1 MYAIALHQPWAS
13 VIALGIKTVETRSWP
28 APARLMGQTVVV
40 HAGKRAVRKPCGP
53 IERESVRL
61 GEDWNRTIPA
71 DAALAHN
78 VLKMVQGDLLSGV
91 PSAGLLVS
99 SDTRPFPFRNGR
111 PEEQ

>member
-1 MYAIALHQPWAS
+1 M
-13 VIALGIKTVETRSWP
+13 
-28 APARLMGQTVVV
+28 V

-71 DAALAHN
+71 GAALAHN

-91 PSAGLLVS
+91 TSAGLLVS
-99 SDTRPFPFRNGR
+99 SNTRLLTLRNGR